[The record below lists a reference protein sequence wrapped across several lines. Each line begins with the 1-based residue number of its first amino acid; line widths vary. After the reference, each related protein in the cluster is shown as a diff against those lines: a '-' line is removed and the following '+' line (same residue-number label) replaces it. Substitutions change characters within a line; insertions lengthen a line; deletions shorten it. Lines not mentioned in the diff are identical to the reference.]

1 MSSFGYNRP
10 DFPGSLGK
18 IGSNVCENCRIN
30 QATKPGRAGE
40 MKIQVDVTPEEA
52 RTLLGLP
59 DVKPMQKAM
68 MEDIEGRMKKALSAM
83 EPDALF
89 KMWLPAGLQN
99 MEAWQKL
106 FVDGVGAAVGRKDEE
121 GS

>member
-1 MSSFGYNRP
+1 
-10 DFPGSLGK
+10 
-18 IGSNVCENCRIN
+18 
-30 QATKPGRAGE
+30 

-89 KMWLPAGLQN
+89 KVWLPAGLQN

-106 FVDGVGAAVGRKDEE
+106 FVDGVGTAWGAKTRRAVRQSRKNPSGEQA
-121 GS
+121 